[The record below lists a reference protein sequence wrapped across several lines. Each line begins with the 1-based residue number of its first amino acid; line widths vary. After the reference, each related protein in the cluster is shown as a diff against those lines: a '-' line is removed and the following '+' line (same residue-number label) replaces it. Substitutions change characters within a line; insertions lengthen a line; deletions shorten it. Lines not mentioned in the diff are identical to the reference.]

1 MEEVTVVVH
10 REREGFWSEVDE
22 LPGCFATGRT
32 LDELT
37 EAVGE
42 AVGLYLW
49 DDAGVRLPETLPG
62 VGVSKV
68 RISAA

>member
-1 MEEVTVVVH
+1 MEQVTVVVH

-42 AVGLYLW
+42 AVGLYLR
-49 DDAGVRLPETLPG
+49 DDAAVRLPETLPG

-68 RISAA
+68 RISAV

>member
-1 MEEVTVVVH
+1 MEVTIAVH
-10 REREGFWSEVDE
+10 RGREGFWSEVSE

-32 LDELT
+32 LEELT

-49 DDAGVRLPETLPG
+49 DDAAVRLPDVLTG
-62 VGVSKV
+62 VGLSKV
-68 RISAA
+68 CVSAA

>member
-1 MEEVTVVVH
+1 MEVTVVVH
-10 REREGFWSEVDE
+10 HEGEGFWSEVSE

-49 DDAGVRLPETLPG
+49 DDPAVKLPG
-62 VGVSKV
+62 VLSGVGPSKV
-68 RISAA
+68 RVSAA

>member
-1 MEEVTVVVH
+1 MEVTIVVH
-10 REREGFWSEVDE
+10 REREGFWSEVSE

-42 AVGLYLW
+42 AVGMYLW
-49 DDAGVRLPETLPG
+49 DDAAVKLPEVLPG
-62 VGVSKV
+62 VGVSRV
-68 RISAA
+68 FVSAA